1 MVTIVGFEK
10 KKSAKGGS
18 FIVLKVEGGVQS
30 MYNEHTKKWYL
41 GAMKCNI
48 IAAVDE
54 ATCKNLI
61 GSEISG
67 TIVKKKCLPYSYTI
81 PSSGKTITIAHRFVY
96 EGSLQL
102 TDEPILPLEALDL
115 NMEA

>member
-30 MYNEHTKKWYL
+30 MYNEQTKKWYL

-61 GSEISG
+61 GSEIPG
-67 TIVKKKCLPYSYTI
+67 TIVKTKCMPYQYTI

-96 EGSLQL
+96 EGNLQL
-102 TDEPILPLEALDL
+102 TDEPVMPLVRANLNLEA
-115 NMEA
+115 